1 MFEKVKTNAL
11 HYKAADLP
19 SVATGDFNLPALTAG
34 IHNQGLNN
42 YVPRANA
49 TILQNVISISANGQN
64 AGATFY
70 QSREFTILQDAYAV
84 KWGHINDILTDK
96 QYIFLTG
103 CIFKAIFGSHSWTDK
118 AGWNKVKQDKIQLP
132 TKDGEIDLEFMET
145 FIRELEEGRINKLT
159 TYLTANGFDN
169 CELSAAERK
178 ALADFDCVKW
188 QEYKIGDLFEIENT
202 ASLNSDKL
210 VQGCEY
216 DYVTRTSLNQGILT
230 STGFINKEN
239 INPAGT
245 WSLGLLQMD
254 FFYRKKPWYAGQF
267 VRRIVPK
274 IEMQAGAVLFFSVLL
289 NRQKTRL
296 LSVLV
301 RNVNNVFRSTKIQLP
316 TKDGEIDFDFME
328 AFISAIKKLVIKNV
342 VLYADKKIKTT
353 SQLLQK

>member
-1 MFEKVKTNAL
+1 MFESGN
-11 HYKAADLP
+11 
-19 SVATGDFNLPALTAG
+19 GDFDIQKTHINGKGDYVITAG
-34 IHNQGLNN
+34 LTNNGILGKTDVSAKVFDARTITVDMFGFAFYRNFAYKMVTHARVFSLKLKSIITVSDRQGLFL
-42 YVPRANA
+42 A
-49 TILQNVISISANGQN
+49 SA
-64 AGATFY
+64 F
-70 QSREFTILQDAYAV
+70 
-84 KWGHINDILTDK
+84 H
-96 QYIFLTG
+96 FLN
-103 CIFKAIFGSHSWTDK
+103 KKFGYENMCSWEK
-118 AGWNKVKQDKIQLP
+118 IKQDKIQLP
-132 TKDGEIDLEFMET
+132 TKDGAIDFDFMET
-145 FIRELEEGRINKLT
+145 FICELEEERINNLIA
-159 TYLTANGFDN
+159 YLTANGFDN
-169 CELSAAERK
+169 CELSDAERK

-316 TKDGEIDFDFME
+316 TKDGKIDFDFME
-328 AFISAIKKLVIKNV
+328 MFISAIKKFVIKNV
-342 VLYADKKIKTT
+342 VLYADRKIKTT